1 MTPAERMARKAVETK
16 RFTGWRVYVDGRRM
30 GYLPASAAGVTE
42 ETALE
47 KARIIWPGRDV
58 RVEGVR

>member
-1 MTPAERMARKAVETK
+1 MARKAVETK